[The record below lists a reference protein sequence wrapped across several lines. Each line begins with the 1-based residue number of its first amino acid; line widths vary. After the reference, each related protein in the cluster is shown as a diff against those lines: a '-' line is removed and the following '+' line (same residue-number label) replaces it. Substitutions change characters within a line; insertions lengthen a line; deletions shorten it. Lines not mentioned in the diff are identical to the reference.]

1 MNNNLQKKG
10 NGLALLPFAIFIIIY
25 LGAGLVLQAQ
35 GVEMAFYQFPS
46 VTAMFIA
53 LIVAF
58 CMGKESIDQK
68 FSIFAKGAANEN
80 VLTMLMI
87 YILAGAFSTVAK
99 TMGGV
104 DATVNLGL
112 SVIPVQLLTAGVF
125 VISAFLGTATGTSVG
140 TVTALVPIAVGLATE
155 SGLSVPMMLG
165 ACVGGGMFGDN
176 LSMISDTTIAAT
188 KTQGVELKDKFRVNF
203 YIALPAALITLVLL
217 LVLARPETAAV
228 MEARTVEIIKVLPYV
243 LVLAL
248 AIIGVNVFLTLTI
261 GILSAGVIG
270 MACGNLTIFT
280 YAQAI
285 WNGFTGMSE
294 VFFLALFC
302 GGISELIAH
311 NGGIVWLIE
320 KLRKMMKGEKSAQVG
335 MAALVSLADCATANN
350 TVAIILCGN
359 VAKDVSREYK
369 VDPRQMASLLD
380 VFSCVFQ
387 GIIPYGAQLLMAAS
401 LTAATY
407 NIAISPVQIV
417 PNMWYCWVLAIFGL
431 LSVFTGYAN
440 RVARKNPWNWE
451 HDKAQSDVDKKQAQ

>member
-10 NGLALLPFAIFIIIY
+10 SGFALRPFAIFIIIY
-25 LGAGLVLQAQ
+25 LGAGLYLQAK
-35 GVEMAFYQFPS
+35 GEEMAFYQFPS

-58 CMGKESIDQK
+58 CMGKESIDEK

-112 SVIPVQLLTAGVF
+112 SIIPVQLLTAGVF

-140 TVTALVPIAVGLATE
+140 TVTALVPIAVGLASE
-155 SGLSVPMMLG
+155 SGLSVPLMLG

-203 YIALPAALITLVLL
+203 YIALPAAIITLVILL
-217 LVLARPETAAV
+217 MAGRPETVAV
-228 MEARTVEIIKVLPYV
+228 MDERTFEIIKVLPYV
-243 LVLAL
+243 LVLVL
-248 AIIGVNVFLTLTI
+248 AIIGINVFLTLTI

-270 MACGNLTIFT
+270 MVCGDLTVFT

-320 KLRKMMKGEKSAQVG
+320 KLRSMMKGEKSAQVG
-335 MAALVSLADCATANN
+335 MSVLVSLADCATANN

-407 NIAISPVQIV
+407 NISISPVQIV
-417 PNMWYCWVLAIFGL
+417 PNMWYCWILAIFGL
-431 LSVFTGYAN
+431 LAVFTGYAN

-451 HDKAQSDVDKKQAQ
+451 YDKAQSEVDKMQK

>member
-10 NGLALLPFAIFIIIY
+10 SGFALLPFAIFIIIY
-25 LGAGLVLQAQ
+25 LGAGLYLQAL
-35 GVEMAFYQFPS
+35 GMEMAFYQFPS

-387 GIIPYGAQLLMAAS
+387 GVIPYGAQLLMAAS

-417 PNMWYCWVLAIFGL
+417 PNMWYCWILAIFGL

>member
-1 MNNNLQKKG
+1 M
-10 NGLALLPFAIFIIIY
+10 I
-25 LGAGLVLQAQ
+25 
-35 GVEMAFYQFPS
+35 
-46 VTAMFIA
+46 T
-53 LIVAF
+53 LIV
-58 CMGKESIDQK
+58 
-68 FSIFAKGAANEN
+68 
-80 VLTMLMI
+80 
-87 YILAGAFSTVAK
+87 
-99 TMGGV
+99 
-104 DATVNLGL
+104 
-112 SVIPVQLLTAGVF
+112 
-125 VISAFLGTATGTSVG
+125 
-140 TVTALVPIAVGLATE
+140 
-155 SGLSVPMMLG
+155 
-165 ACVGGGMFGDN
+165 
-176 LSMISDTTIAAT
+176 
-188 KTQGVELKDKFRVNF
+188 
-203 YIALPAALITLVLL
+203 L
-217 LVLARPETAAV
+217 LVFARPETAAV
-228 MEARTVEIIKVLPYV
+228 MEARTFEIVKVLPYV
-243 LVLAL
+243 LVLVL

-261 GILSAGVIG
+261 GIFSAGVIG
-270 MACGNLTIFT
+270 MVCGDLTIFT

-417 PNMWYCWVLAIFGL
+417 PSMWYCWILAIFGL
-431 LSVFTGYAN
+431 LSIFTGYAN

-451 HDKAQSDVDKKQAQ
+451 HDKAQSDVDKMQAQ